1 MFDYHIHS
9 NVSHDAYDSPVRVAM
24 AAKEKGLAEIC
35 FTENQEIYYQYP
47 DEGMVMLYD
56 MLYER

>member
-24 AAKEKGLAEIC
+24 AAKEKGFAESIC
-35 FTENQEIYYQYP
+35 LQSTRRSTIRTRRREW
-47 DEGMVMLYD
+47 
-56 MLYER
+56 